1 MSPRANSDER
11 SLDELL
17 DALASEEEATSSLR
31 EDAIRRATPILDA
44 VIDESFQN
52 TGFPREEL
60 FRAGYLGLMN
70 AVHNFDLA
78 RGRPFR
84 DYAENLIKG
93 EIRQHVREQV
103 QHVAVPGWMKDLNRQ
118 LESAE
123 AQLLREKGELPTLS
137 ELADAVNI
145 TEQGIAEIFKAREA
159 LSYVSLNAMQR
170 ENDPVPEI
178 DYSKIRSVR
187 PDAFPIEIRIKIAS
201 ALENLAGLQQ
211 SLCQSLFHGAE
222 E

>member
-1 MSPRANSDER
+1 MGQRADSDDR

-17 DALASEEEATSSLR
+17 HALASEEEAASSLR

-44 VIDESFQN
+44 VIDESFQD

-78 RGRPFR
+78 RGRSFR

-93 EIRQHVREQV
+93 EIRQHVRDSV
-103 QHVAVPGWMKDLNRQ
+103 QHLAVPGWMKDLNRQ
-118 LESAE
+118 IDSAE
-123 AQLLREKGELPTLS
+123 AWLLRETGELPTLS

-145 TEQGIAEIFKAREA
+145 TEQGIAEVFKAREA
-159 LSYVSLNAMQR
+159 LSYVSLNAAQR
-170 ENDPVPEI
+170 KNDPIPEI
-178 DYSKIRSVR
+178 DCSKIRGVR
-187 PDAFPIEIRIKIAS
+187 PDPFPIEIRIKIAS
-201 ALENLAGLQQ
+201 ALEKLAGLQQ
-211 SLCQSLFHGAE
+211 SLCQSLFHGVE
-222 E
+222 K